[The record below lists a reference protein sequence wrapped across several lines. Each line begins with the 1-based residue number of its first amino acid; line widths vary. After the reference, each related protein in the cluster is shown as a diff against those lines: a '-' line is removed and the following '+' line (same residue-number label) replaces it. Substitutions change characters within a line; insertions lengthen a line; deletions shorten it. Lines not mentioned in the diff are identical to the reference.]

1 MKLETPVV
9 TLQKPREEIYHFLK
23 DLNNFEQVMPSNKEK
38 FEVDGDSF
46 IIGLYGIPDIR
57 MVYKE
62 QEPSDNLVLRAASS
76 KIDFSLAFNLT
87 EVDENTTQTQLLF
100 DGNFNPMVAMMVKNP
115 LTNFINDMSENLKT
129 I

>member
-1 MKLETPVV
+1 MKLETPLV
-9 TLQKPREEIYHFLK
+9 TLQKPKEEIYSFLK
-23 DLNNFEQVMPSNKEK
+23 NLKNFEKVMPSNKEK

-57 MVYKE
+57 MVIREE
-62 QEPSDNLVLRAASS
+62 QPSDKIVLSAASS
-76 KIDFSLAFNLT
+76 KIDFSLAFNFT
-87 EVDENTTQTQLLF
+87 EIDKNTSQAQLFF